1 MSNGTA
7 TARRNR
13 SKVARAMDI
22 RTVIGV
28 LLGLYGI
35 ILTITGLVKGSDAH
49 ADLVSGMCLLVAG
62 AVFLVWVRLRP
73 VKVPEVA
80 EEASESAAGRAKPPR
95 CGPQRYKPCTS
106 DNSSGV
112 PEYFW
117 NATAGLDGRLNILAV
132 SA

>member
-80 EEASESAAGRAKPPR
+80 EEASESAAGRAEPPR
-95 CGPQRYKPCTS
+95 CGPQRYKPYTS

-117 NATAGLDGRLNILAV
+117 NATAGLDDRSNILAV

>member
-49 ADLVSGMCLLVAG
+49 ADLCLECACSSQG
-62 AVFLVWVRLRP
+62 QY
-73 VKVPEVA
+73 
-80 EEASESAAGRAKPPR
+80 SS
-95 CGPQRYKPCTS
+95 CG
-106 DNSSGV
+106 
-112 PEYFW
+112 
-117 NATAGLDGRLNILAV
+117 
-132 SA
+132 

>member
-35 ILTITGLVKGSDAH
+35 ILTITGLVKGSDAR

-62 AVFLVWVRLRP
+62 AVFLVWRVGETPPGQGAGSSRGGQRVGCRKGLSRRD
-73 VKVPEVA
+73 VA
-80 EEASESAAGRAKPPR
+80 R
-95 CGPQRYKPCTS
+95 S
-106 DNSSGV
+106 DISHTRQTTAVAFQSISGT
-112 PEYFW
+112 PLP
-117 NATAGLDGRLNILAV
+117 G
-132 SA
+132 

>member
-62 AVFLVWVRLRP
+62 AVFLGEAPPGQGAGSSRGGQRVGCRKGLSRRD
-73 VKVPEVA
+73 VA
-80 EEASESAAGRAKPPR
+80 R
-95 CGPQRYKPCTS
+95 S
-106 DNSSGV
+106 DISHTRQTTAVAFQSISGT
-112 PEYFW
+112 PLP
-117 NATAGLDGRLNILAV
+117 G
-132 SA
+132 

>member
-1 MSNGTA
+1 
-7 TARRNR
+7 
-13 SKVARAMDI
+13 MDI

-73 VKVPEVA
+73 VKGAGSSRGGQRVGCRKGLSRRDVA
-80 EEASESAAGRAKPPR
+80 R
-95 CGPQRYKPCTS
+95 S
-106 DNSSGV
+106 DISHTRQTTAVAFQSISGT
-112 PEYFW
+112 PLP
-117 NATAGLDGRLNILAV
+117 G
-132 SA
+132 

>member
-28 LLGLYGI
+28 LIDLYGI

-80 EEASESAAGRAKPPR
+80 EEASESAAGRGCAAAMWP
-95 CGPQRYKPCTS
+95 
-106 DNSSGV
+106 
-112 PEYFW
+112 
-117 NATAGLDGRLNILAV
+117 AAI
-132 SA
+132 

>member
-22 RTVIGV
+22 RT
-28 LLGLYGI
+28 
-35 ILTITGLVKGSDAH
+35 AH

-80 EEASESAAGRAKPPR
+80 EEASESAAGR
-95 CGPQRYKPCTS
+95 G
-106 DNSSGV
+106 
-112 PEYFW
+112 
-117 NATAGLDGRLNILAV
+117 
-132 SA
+132 

>member
-62 AVFLVWVRLRP
+62 TVFLVWVRLRP

-80 EEASESAAGRAKPPR
+80 EEASESAAGR
-95 CGPQRYKPCTS
+95 G
-106 DNSSGV
+106 
-112 PEYFW
+112 
-117 NATAGLDGRLNILAV
+117 
-132 SA
+132 

>member
-1 MSNGTA
+1 
-7 TARRNR
+7 
-13 SKVARAMDI
+13 MDI

-80 EEASESAAGRAKPPR
+80 EEASESAVVWACAAALGPAAIYPIHDTHGLGR
-95 CGPQRYKPCTS
+95 S
-106 DNSSGV
+106 I
-112 PEYFW
+112 FF
-117 NATAGLDGRLNILAV
+117 LDRHCRV
-132 SA
+132 RW

>member
-62 AVFLVWVRLRP
+62 AVFLVWVLRP

-80 EEASESAAGRAKPPR
+80 EEASESAAGR
-95 CGPQRYKPCTS
+95 G
-106 DNSSGV
+106 
-112 PEYFW
+112 
-117 NATAGLDGRLNILAV
+117 
-132 SA
+132 

>member
-35 ILTITGLVKGSDAH
+35 ILTITGLVRG
-49 ADLVSGMCLLVAG
+49 LTLTPTWCLECACSSQG
-62 AVFLVWVRLRP
+62 QY
-73 VKVPEVA
+73 
-80 EEASESAAGRAKPPR
+80 SS
-95 CGPQRYKPCTS
+95 CG
-106 DNSSGV
+106 
-112 PEYFW
+112 
-117 NATAGLDGRLNILAV
+117 
-132 SA
+132 